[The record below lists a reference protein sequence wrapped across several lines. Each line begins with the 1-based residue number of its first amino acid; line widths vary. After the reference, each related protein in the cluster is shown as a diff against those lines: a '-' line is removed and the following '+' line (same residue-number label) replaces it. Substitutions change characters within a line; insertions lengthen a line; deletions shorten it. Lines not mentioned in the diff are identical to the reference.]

1 MDTQLVDYLEMVDNW
16 EKMPVVH
23 KLENLDLSL
32 LTTHQVD
39 SMVVII
45 LSLDMDVVL
54 VVGLND
60 MNVSLQK

>member
-1 MDTQLVDYLEMVDNW
+1 MDTQLVDYLEMVDSW

-23 KLENLDLSL
+23 KLENLDLPL
-32 LTTHQVD
+32 LTKHQVD

-54 VVGLND
+54 VVDLND
-60 MNVSLQK
+60 MDVSLQK